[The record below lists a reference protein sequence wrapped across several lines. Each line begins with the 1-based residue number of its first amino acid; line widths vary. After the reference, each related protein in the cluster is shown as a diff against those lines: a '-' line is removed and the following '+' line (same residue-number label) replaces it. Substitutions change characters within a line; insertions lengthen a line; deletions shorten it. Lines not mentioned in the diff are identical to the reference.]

1 MSEGDDPIYRL
12 IVEIRGAFNELKAFA
27 DDANADL
34 GVTAAMR
41 AVLEHLAR
49 AGPSTVPDIARTK
62 SVSRQH
68 IQKLADALV
77 AAGLARFEPNP
88 AHKRSALLIPTAA
101 GEKTFATIRRRE
113 AGALARLGEGLDV
126 GRCAKA
132 ADTVAALRKALAALG
147 QG

>member
-1 MSEGDDPIYRL
+1 MSEGEDPIYRL

-49 AGPSTVPDIARTK
+49 VGPSTVPDIARAK

-88 AHKRSALLIPTAA
+88 AHKRSALLAPTEA
-101 GEKTFATIRRRE
+101 GERTFATIRRRE
-113 AGALARLGEGLDV
+113 GRALARLREALDA
-126 GRCAKA
+126 GRCAEA
-132 ADTVAALRKALAALG
+132 AETVAALRKGLAALG

>member
-1 MSEGDDPIYRL
+1 MSEGDDPVYDL

-27 DDANADL
+27 DDASADL

-49 AGPSTVPDIARTK
+49 FGPSTVPDIAREK

-77 AAGLARFEPNP
+77 EAGLARFEPNP
-88 AHKRSALLIPTAA
+88 AHRRSALLVPTETGTA
-101 GEKTFATIRRRE
+101 TFATIRRRE
-113 AGALARLGEGLDV
+113 GRALARLGEGLDA
-126 GRCAKA
+126 GRCTEAVE
-132 ADTVAALRKALAALG
+132 TVAALRKALAELG

>member
-1 MSEGDDPIYRL
+1 MSEGDDPIYGL

-41 AVLEHLAR
+41 AVLEHLAWH
-49 AGPSTVPDIARTK
+49 GPSTVPDIARTK

-77 AAGLARFEPNP
+77 AASLARFEPNP
-88 AHKRSALLIPTAA
+88 AHKRSALLAPTGA
-101 GEKTFATIRRRE
+101 GERTFATIRQRE
-113 AGALARLGEGLDV
+113 AGALARLGEGLDPT
-126 GRCAKA
+126 RCREA
-132 ADTVAALRKALAALG
+132 AETVAALRRALAALG